1 MENYQDQENQDL
13 APKGLIGAIQ
23 RESSGFNASK
33 HVAAA
38 VELNIHHS
46 STLVLKLS
54 HLKIT
59 FPPEN
64 TKWLYNYLYQRCDD
78 SPWYRDECVYFKFR
92 NI

>member
-33 HVAAA
+33 HVSAA

-46 STLVLKLS
+46 STLVLKHS

-64 TKWLYNYLYQRCDD
+64 TKWLYNYLTNVAMIRHGTGTNVCILYL
-78 SPWYRDECVYFKFR
+78 
-92 NI
+92 